1 MSSHSA
7 AAGDAGWPENRYNDG
22 RFRNPAGYFH
32 TMSLAHTLSL
42 IDIQA
47 RMSLKCEASRYF
59 LGYLWW
65 LLEPI
70 LYVMVFYLVFG
81 VLLDSQGMEF
91 IVFLM
96 CGKLPFVWF
105 SKTVIKASGSI
116 LDHVGLIGLTDLPK
130 AMFPLMVAHEGLY
143 KQVAVF
149 ALLAVVTLGAGYQ
162 PTLAW
167 LWLFPL
173 VAANYLMIVAISL
186 AAAFMVPLFRDLVMM
201 ITLGM
206 TLLLFVSGV
215 FWDPRALD
223 PAVMEL
229 IFIINPLAFF
239 LDAYRQVMM
248 HGLAPDL
255 PHLLALTALFGV
267 LFAVMLCL
275 LHRYS
280 RFLALRALTA

>member
-1 MSSHSA
+1 
-7 AAGDAGWPENRYNDG
+7 
-22 RFRNPAGYFH
+22 
-32 TMSLAHTLSL
+32 MSLAHTLSL
-42 IDIQA
+42 IDTQA

-70 LYVMVFYLVFG
+70 LYVVVFYLVFG
-81 VLLDSQGMEF
+81 VLLDSRGMEF

-105 SKTVIKASGSI
+105 SKTVVKASSSI
-116 LDHVGLIGLTDLPK
+116 LDHAGLIGRMDLPK

-149 ALLAVVTLGAGYQ
+149 ALLVAVTLGAGYQ

-167 LWLFPL
+167 LWLVPL
-173 VAANYLMIVAISL
+173 IAANYLMIVAISL
-186 AAAFMVPLFRDLVMM
+186 AAAFVVPMFRDLVLL
-201 ITLGM
+201 ITLTM

-215 FWDPRALD
+215 FWDARALD

-229 IFIINPLAFF
+229 VFTLNPLAFF
-239 LDAYRQVMM
+239 LDAYRQIMM
-248 HGLAPDL
+248 YGLPPDV
-255 PHLLALTALFGV
+255 PHLLGLTVFFGT
-267 LFAVMLCL
+267 LLAIMFGL